1 MGARKG
7 RPGAAEDGDGTDESG
22 ARIDRWLW
30 MARLYKSRSL
40 AAVAVAGGRVRLN
53 GARVKPARALA
64 PGDRLTLSIG
74 GRDVD
79 LDVRGLP
86 QRRGPA
92 AEARLAY
99 EETPESVARGVQ
111 FNAQHRL
118 AAMTVPRPEGRPD
131 KKARRDLMELA
142 RRQGRD

>member
-7 RPGAAEDGDGTDESG
+7 RSGGDEDAEEAGGSG

-30 MARLYKSRSL
+30 MARLYKSRSI
-40 AAVAVAGGRVRLN
+40 AADAVAGGRVRLN
-53 GARVKPARALA
+53 GARVKPARTVA
-64 PGDRLTLSIG
+64 PGDRVTLSLG

-92 AEARLAY
+92 PEARLAY
-99 EETPESVARGVQ
+99 AETPESVARGVQ

-118 AAMTVPRPEGRPD
+118 AAMTVPRPDGRPD

>member
-1 MGARKG
+1 MGAG
-7 RPGAAEDGDGTDESG
+7 RGRQDADEDGDGESG

-40 AAVAVAGGRVRLN
+40 AAGAVAGGRVRLN
-53 GARVKPARALA
+53 GARVKPARTLA
-64 PGDRLTLSIG
+64 PGDRLTLSLG

-92 AEARLAY
+92 PEARLAY

>member
-1 MGARKG
+1 MGTRKG
-7 RPGAAEDGDGTDESG
+7 RPQADEDDGGEGGSG

-40 AAVAVAGGRVRLN
+40 AADAVAGGRVRLN
-53 GARVKPARALA
+53 GARVKPARLVT
-64 PGDRLTLSIG
+64 PGDQLTMSQG
-74 GRDVD
+74 GRDVEIT
-79 LDVRGLP
+79 VRGLP

-92 AEARLAY
+92 PEARSAY
-99 EETPESVARGVQ
+99 EETPESIARGVQ